1 MAAAACV
8 DATRGARMTY
18 SAFLRIHRTGASR
31 APHPL
36 PCPVTDSD
44 EFRYLSSSAITP
56 TSRCS

>member
-44 EFRYLSSSAITP
+44 EFRYL
-56 TSRCS
+56 